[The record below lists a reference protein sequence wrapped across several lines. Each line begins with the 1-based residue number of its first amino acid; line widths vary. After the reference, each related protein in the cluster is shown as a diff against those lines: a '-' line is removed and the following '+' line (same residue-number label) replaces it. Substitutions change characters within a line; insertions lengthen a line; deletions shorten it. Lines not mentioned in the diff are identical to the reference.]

1 MVQDLRR
8 RIRAELPRCDLVT
21 FGSAATGLWLPGRD
35 VDLSL
40 QVPGLRG
47 RIETKQVLHRVASLI
62 HGFSGDKPE
71 NRLAAKMPLLRWVPQ
86 GTLPSCDIT
95 VNNDLAVEN
104 SRLVTAYLMAEPLL
118 RKLLI
123 LIKTWAFARGI
134 NDRSEG
140 TLSSFALTLMVV
152 HLLQRRQRLPSL
164 QDLAILH
171 GLPRREVQQVDCR
184 FCTDSAI
191 LEKEGLKFLSP
202 SSLGACLMDFFKFYG
217 TEYKGGI
224 VSIRNVDGNPPSWA
238 SGKFLFIDNP
248 FEPGKDVAN
257 VELGQLARLREELR
271 KAHSALRRG
280 KSVEELCEQR
290 SWLARDV
297 QESKRAGAGDDVD
310 SFFASSN
317 TSSLTSCA
325 VFFFARSVEFG
336 HAIASGWR

>member
-1 MVQDLRR
+1 
-8 RIRAELPRCDLVT
+8 
-21 FGSAATGLWLPGRD
+21 
-35 VDLSL
+35 
-40 QVPGLRG
+40 
-47 RIETKQVLHRVASLI
+47 
-62 HGFSGDKPE
+62 
-71 NRLAAKMPLLRWVPQ
+71 MPLLRWVPQ
-86 GTLPSCDIT
+86 AILPSCDIT

-123 LIKTWAFARGI
+123 VIKTWAFARGI

-191 LEKEGLKFLSP
+191 LEKERAKFSSP
-202 SSLGACLMDFFKFYG
+202 SLGACLMDFFKFYG

-280 KSVEELCEQR
+280 KSVEELCQQR

-297 QESKRAGAGDDVD
+297 QESKRGSCAGDDVD
-310 SFFASSN
+310 FFASSN
-317 TSSLTSCA
+317 TSLLTSCA
-325 VFFFARSVEFG
+325 VFFF
-336 HAIASGWR
+336 HAVSSLDMPSPQGGGEVCSSHTVRADQRDSGVLPESESLQ